1 MTRTIGDDPIT
12 LFGEGITPRGV
23 EIDPTLSLDETYDR
37 LCRTHTPAVVAVNRF
52 SDSILKILD
61 TTAEPRRYFTLEYG
75 VPAVGK
81 PGQPHTQRL
90 VKIVEW
96 RQIEL
101 WVMP

>member
-12 LFGEGITPRGV
+12 LFGRGITPRGV
-23 EIDPTLSLDETYDR
+23 EIDPTLSLDETYDK

-81 PGQPHTQRL
+81 LHAQRL
-90 VKIVEW
+90 IKITEW
-96 RQIEL
+96 RQVEM